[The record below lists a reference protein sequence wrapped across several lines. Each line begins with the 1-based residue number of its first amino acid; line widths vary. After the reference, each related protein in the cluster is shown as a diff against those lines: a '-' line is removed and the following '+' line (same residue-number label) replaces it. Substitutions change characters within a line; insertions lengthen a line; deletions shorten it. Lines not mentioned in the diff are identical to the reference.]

1 MGIQDLVLGKWYEPF
16 VFWQQV
22 VEQTAVPQG
31 RVGEADAFVLLG
43 FGHRE
48 VENGRLQAGLS
59 NMASAR
65 WLLRHNPQRKLTI
78 TQEGSYQALK
88 ALEREQPELEVDAW
102 VVNLPHSKR
111 VYIDTHGVALQSW
124 LLFQKHGIRRPC
136 LVSHSCH
143 LNRSRRIFEKL
154 PLDEVIIPAI
164 VAEDVPFDPKSSQVW
179 TRSRRNY
186 LFFEYV
192 LARPIGRLFG
202 WL

>member
-1 MGIQDLVLGKWYEPF
+1 MSFQESVLDNQHQPVPF
-16 VFWQQV
+16 WRQFI
-22 VEQTAVPQG
+22 ELTAVPQG
-31 RVGEADAFVLLG
+31 NIQQADAFVLLG

-48 VENGRLQAGLS
+48 VENGRLQPGSS
-59 NMASAR
+59 NLATAR

-88 ALEREQPELEVDAW
+88 MLEQDNPKLRIDDW
-102 VVNLPHSKR
+102 VVNLPHSSR

-124 LLFQKHGIRRPC
+124 LIFQKHGVRRPC
-136 LVSHSCH
+136 LVSHTCH
-143 LNRSRRIFEKL
+143 LNRSRMIFEKL
-154 PLDEVIIPAI
+154 PLDEVIIPTI
-164 VAEDVPFDPKSSQVW
+164 VAEDVPFDPQSSQLW
-179 TRSRRNY
+179 TRNRRNY